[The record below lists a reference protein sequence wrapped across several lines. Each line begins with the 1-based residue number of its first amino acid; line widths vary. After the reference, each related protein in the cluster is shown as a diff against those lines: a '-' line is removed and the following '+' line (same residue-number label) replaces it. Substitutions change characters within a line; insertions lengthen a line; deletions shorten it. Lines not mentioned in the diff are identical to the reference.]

1 MRVEALILAAG
12 KGTRMKSEIPKV
24 LHRIGNKTL
33 IEILIDK
40 VVDLVD
46 RVIVVV
52 GYRGEEVKRYLT
64 GRYNSLL
71 FVTQEEQ
78 LGTAHA
84 VKVALDK
91 LEGDVTL
98 ILPGDAPFVSKETL
112 RTMID
117 ALGECDM
124 VTLLMEV
131 KDPRGYGRAITEGER
146 LFRIVEESD
155 LTDSERNIRLVN
167 TGVYAVKKD
176 VLENFI
182 GYIKANPKKG
192 EYYLTDIIEIL
203 NKNGKKV
210 KFIVCGEEEGMGIND
225 RFQLVKAFKDRNLK
239 KIEELVKNGVTV
251 ISPENTFIDEEVEID
266 TDTVI
271 WPYVFIQGKTKIGKR
286 CEVMPFVVIKDSTI
300 KDGCKIREYSHI
312 EGAIIEE
319 EVSIGP
325 FARIR
330 PETIIKAGAKIGNF
344 VELKKTIMGEK
355 SQANHLA
362 YLGDATVGSGVNIG
376 AGVITCNYDG
386 VRKNPT
392 FIEDGAFIGSDC
404 QLVAPV
410 RIGKNALIG
419 AGTTVTKNIPDEAL
433 AVSRAELKI
442 LEGKGM
448 SYYRK
453 KKGECK

>member
-1 MRVEALILAAG
+1 MKVDALILAAG

-40 VVDLVD
+40 IMDMVD

-52 GYRGEEVKRYLT
+52 GYRGDEVRKYLSQK
-64 GRYNSLL
+64 YNSLI
-71 FVTQEEQ
+71 FVEQKEQ

-91 LEGDVTL
+91 LQGDVT
-98 ILPGDAPFVSKETL
+98 IIIPGDAPFVSKDTIRMML
-112 RTMID
+112 D
-117 ALGECDM
+117 SLKDGDM

-131 KDPRGYGRAITEGER
+131 EAPEGYGRAITDGER
-146 LFRIVEESD
+146 LLRIVEESD
-155 LTDSERNIRLVN
+155 LTDSERDITLVN
-167 TGVYAVKKD
+167 TGVYAVKSDILK
-176 VLENFI
+176 NFI
-182 GYIKANPKKG
+182 GCIEVNPKKG

-210 KFIVCGEEEGMGIND
+210 KFIVCKEEEGMGIND
-225 RFQLVKAFKDRNLK
+225 RFQLVKAFRSINSK
-239 KIEELVKNGVTV
+239 KIEELIKNGVTV
-251 ISPENTFIDEEVEID
+251 ISPENTFIDEEVEIEPD
-266 TDTVI
+266 TII
-271 WPYVFIQGKTKIGKR
+271 WPYVFIQGKTRIGKR
-286 CEVMPFVVIKDSTI
+286 CEIMPFVVIRDSII
-300 KDGCKIREYSHI
+300 KDDCKIREYSHI

-319 EVSIGP
+319 EVNIGP

-330 PETIIKAGAKIGNF
+330 PETIIKARAKIGNF
-344 VELKKTIMGEK
+344 VELKKTIMGER

-362 YLGDATVGSGVNIG
+362 YLGDATIGSGVNIG

-392 FIEDGAFIGSDC
+392 FIDDGAFIGSDC

-419 AGTTVTKNIPDEAL
+419 AGTTVTKNIPDDAL
-433 AVSRAELKI
+433 AVSRAELRI

-448 SYYRK
+448 NYYRK
-453 KKGECK
+453 RKGEGK